1 VIGAAAGFGDR
12 NLRRVAVEHVVVV
25 GASLGGLRTV
35 QSLRSSGFTGKV
47 TLVGEEHHRPYDRPP
62 LSKHVLSGE
71 WEAEQAFLADQAEL
85 DRIDVDLKLGQRAV
99 DLDVASRTVG
109 LHGGER
115 IRYDALVVATGA
127 RPRTI
132 PDTPD
137 LRGIH
142 VLRTMEDGLG
152 LRAALEASSRVVVV
166 GAGFIGAEVAATARK
181 RGLDV
186 TVLEAL
192 PVPLSRGLGPVLG
205 PVIAGI
211 HADHGVDLRTGAGG
225 AGFEGDGRV
234 ERVVLADG
242 STIDADV
249 VVVGIGDVPNTDWLQ
264 GSGLELRDGV
274 VCDRYCQAVGA
285 PGVWAVGD
293 VARGHNDLFDEEM
306 RIEHW
311 TNAVEMA
318 MAVAANITGE
328 PAPFAPVPYVW
339 SDQYDS
345 KIQIVGRPGPHDEV
359 DVPIGAFDDR
369 KFVALTHRDGRLT
382 GAVGLDE
389 PRKVMRFKRLLTT
402 RPSYDEA
409 LAVARELG

>member
-1 VIGAAAGFGDR
+1 MPVVELIVRPAP
-12 NLRRVAVEHVVVV
+12 NLHAVVEHVVVV

-47 TLVGEEHHRPYDRPP
+47 TLVGEETHRPYDRPP
-62 LSKHVLSGE
+62 LSKHVLAGE
-71 WEAEQAFLADQAEL
+71 WQAEQAFLADQAEL
-85 DRIDVDLKLGQRAV
+85 DRVEVDLRLGVRAV
-99 DLDVASRTVG
+99 DLDVPSRTIG

-132 PDTPD
+132 PDTPN
-137 LRGIH
+137 LQGIH
-142 VLRTMEDGLG
+142 VLRTLEDGLS
-152 LRAALEASSRVVVV
+152 LRAELEVASKVVVV

-181 RGLDV
+181 RGLEV

-192 PVPLSRGLGPVLG
+192 PVPLSRGLGPTLG

-211 HADHGVDLRTGAGG
+211 HADHGVDLRTGTGV
-225 AGFEGDGRV
+225 AGFEGEGRV
-234 ERVVLADG
+234 ERVVLVDG
-242 STIDADV
+242 STIEADV
-249 VVVGIGDVPNTDWLQ
+249 VVVGIGVVPNTDWLEE
-264 GSGLELRDGV
+264 SGLELRDGV
-274 VCDRYCQAVGA
+274 VCDRCCQAVGA

-293 VARGHNDLFDEEM
+293 VARWHNDLFDEEM

-311 TNAVEMA
+311 TNAVEQA

-328 PAPFAPVPYVW
+328 PTPYAPVPYVW

-345 KIQIVGRPGPHDEV
+345 KIQIVGRPGPNDDV
-359 DVPIGAFDDR
+359 AVPIGAFDDR

-402 RPSYDEA
+402 RPSFDEA
-409 LAVARELG
+409 LEVARSLT

>member
-1 VIGAAAGFGDR
+1 M
-12 NLRRVAVEHVVVV
+12 AVEHVVVV

-35 QSLRSSGFTGKV
+35 QSLRSSGHSGPI
-47 TLVGEEHHRPYDRPP
+47 TLVGDETHRPYDRPP

-71 WEAEQAFLADQAEL
+71 WQAEQAFLADDAEL
-85 DRIDVDLKLGQRAV
+85 KRVDVDLRLGTRAT
-99 DLDVASRTVG
+99 DLDLPSRSIG

-127 RPRTI
+127 SPRRI
-132 PDTPD
+132 PDTPP
-137 LRGIH
+137 LQGIH
-142 VLRTMEDGLG
+142 VLRTLEDCLA
-152 LRAALEASSRVVVV
+152 LRTELETASAVVVV

-181 RGLDV
+181 RGLEV

-192 PVPLSRGLGPVLG
+192 PVPLSRGLGPTLG

-211 HADHGVDLRTGAGG
+211 HRDHGVDLRTGVGV

-234 ERVVLADG
+234 ERVLLADG
-242 STIDADV
+242 SAVDADV
-249 VVVGIGDVPNTDWLQ
+249 VVVGIGVIPNTGWVE
-264 GSGLELRDGV
+264 GSGLQIRDGI
-274 VCDRYCQAVGA
+274 VCDTFCQALGA

-293 VARGHNDLFDEEM
+293 VARWHNPLFEEEM
-306 RIEHW
+306 RLEHW
-311 TNAVEMA
+311 TNAVEQA

-328 PAPFAPVPYVW
+328 PTPYAPVPYVW

-345 KIQIVGRPGPHDEV
+345 KIQIVGRPGPADEV
-359 DVPIGAFDDR
+359 EVPIGAFDDR

-402 RPSYDEA
+402 RPSWDEA
-409 LAVARELG
+409 VAVARELG